1 MGRSFRKRIE
11 SLGKKKLPADI
22 AAIVESL
29 QNNANATPCGDV
41 AALPDSP
48 VGPEGKSSGAC
59 TQAGASEPK
68 LLTYEKKPPLVYGD
82 LAVCRALRIRRRVIA
97 AARTKE
103 SRGRDWDCVGLHA
116 GMTKDWVERK
126 ALELHIVP
134 DFNHLLPIEPGDH
147 VVSCMLSACVPNPQ
161 RAVVEYVATGERKVV
176 WVQDTTHMRM
186 REIFDCYD
194 NNGTVSARSDLNEVQ
209 Y

>member
-1 MGRSFRKRIE
+1 MGRSFRNRVE
-11 SLGKKKLPADI
+11 SLGKKKLPADVV
-22 AAIVESL
+22 ALVESL
-29 QNNANATPCGDV
+29 QKNANAASCGDA

-48 VGPEGKSSGAC
+48 VGPGGKGCGAC
-59 TQAGASEPK
+59 AEAGASDMK
-68 LLTYEKKPPLVYGD
+68 LLTIEKKTPLVYGD

-116 GMTKDWVERK
+116 GMTKDWVDRK
-126 ALELHIVP
+126 ALELHVVP
-134 DFNHLLPIEPGDH
+134 DFKHLQPIADDDH

-161 RAVVEYVATGERKVV
+161 RAVVEYVATGERKIV
-176 WVQDTTHMRM
+176 WVKDTTHMRM

-194 NNGTVSARSDLNEVQ
+194 NNGTVSERSDLNEVQ

>member
-1 MGRSFRKRIE
+1 MGRSFRKRVE
-11 SLGKKKLPADI
+11 DLSKKI
-22 AAIVESL
+22 AAGGITAVVESL
-29 QNNANATPCGDV
+29 QKNANATPCGDV

-48 VGPEGKSSGAC
+48 VGPGGKGSGAC
-59 TQAGASEPK
+59 AEAGASEQK

-82 LAVCRALRIRRRVIA
+82 LAVCRALRIRRRLIA

-116 GMTKDWVERK
+116 GMTKEWIDRK
-126 ALELHIVP
+126 ALELHVVP
-134 DFNHLLPIEPGDH
+134 DFRHLQPIEPNDH

-176 WVQDTTHMRM
+176 WVADTTQMRM

-194 NNGTVSARSDLNEVQ
+194 NNGTVSERRDLNEVQ

>member
-11 SLGKKKLPADI
+11 SLGQKKLPADV
-22 AAIVESL
+22 AALVEKL
-29 QNNANATPCGDV
+29 QKNASATPCGDV

-48 VGPEGKSSGAC
+48 VCPEGNGSGAC
-59 TQAGASEPK
+59 AEAGVSETK

-103 SRGRDWDCVGLHA
+103 SRGRDWDCVGLHV
-116 GMTKDWVERK
+116 GMTRDWIDRK
-126 ALELHIVP
+126 ALELHVVP
-134 DFNHLLPIEPGDH
+134 DFKFLQPIDPDDH

-176 WVQDTTHMRM
+176 WVADTTHMRL

-194 NNGTVSARSDLNEVQ
+194 NNGTVSERRDLNEVQ

>member
-48 VGPEGKSSGAC
+48 VGPGGKGCGAC
-59 TQAGASEPK
+59 AEAGDSEQK
-68 LLTYEKKPPLVYGD
+68 LLTNEKKTPLVYGD

-103 SRGRDWDCVGLHA
+103 SLGRDWDCVGLHA
-116 GMTKDWVERK
+116 GMTKDWIDRK
-126 ALELHIVP
+126 ALELHVVP
-134 DFNHLLPIEPGDH
+134 DFKFLQPIEPDDH

-176 WVQDTTHMRM
+176 WVADTRYMRM

-194 NNGTVSARSDLNEVQ
+194 NNGTVSELRELNDVQ

>member
-1 MGRSFRKRIE
+1 MGRSFRKRVE
-11 SLGKKKLPADI
+11 GMGKKI
-22 AAIVESL
+22 AAGGITAVVESL
-29 QNNANATPCGDV
+29 QKNTNATPCGDV

-48 VGPEGKSSGAC
+48 VGPEGKGSGAC
-59 TQAGASEPK
+59 AEAGASETK

-97 AARTKE
+97 SARTKE

-116 GMTKDWVERK
+116 GMTRDWIDRK
-126 ALELHIVP
+126 ALELHVVP
-134 DFNHLLPIEPGDH
+134 DFKFLQPIEPDDH
-147 VVSCMLSACVPNPQ
+147 VVSCMLAACVPNPQ

-176 WVQDTTHMRM
+176 WVHDTTHMRM

-194 NNGTVSARSDLNEVQ
+194 NNGTVSARGDLNEVQ

>member
-11 SLGKKKLPADI
+11 GLCIKKLPADV
-22 AAIVESL
+22 AALVENL
-29 QNNANATPCGDV
+29 QKNANATPCGDV

-48 VGPEGKSSGAC
+48 VGPEGKGSGAC
-59 TQAGASEPK
+59 AEAGASEQK
-68 LLTYEKKPPLVYGD
+68 LLTFEKKPPLVYGD

-116 GMTKDWVERK
+116 GMTKDWVDRK
-126 ALELHIVP
+126 ALEMHVVP
-134 DFNHLLPIEPGDH
+134 DFKHLQPIEPGDH
-147 VVSCMLSACVPNPQ
+147 VVSCKLSACVPNPQ
-161 RAVVEYVATGERKVV
+161 RAVVEYVATGKRKVV
-176 WVQDTTHMRM
+176 WVSDTTRMRM
-186 REIFDCYD
+186 NEIFDCYD
-194 NNGTVSARSDLNEVQ
+194 NNGTVSERRDLNEVQ

>member
-11 SLGKKKLPADI
+11 SLGKKKLPADV
-22 AAIVESL
+22 AALVENL
-29 QNNANATPCGDV
+29 QKNTSDTPCGDV
-41 AALPDSP
+41 SALPDSP
-48 VGPEGKSSGAC
+48 VGPGGKGCGAC
-59 TQAGASEPK
+59 AEAGASEQK
-68 LLTYEKKPPLVYGD
+68 LLTHEKKTPLVYGD
-82 LAVCRALRIRRRVIA
+82 LSVCRALRIRRRVIA

-116 GMTKDWVERK
+116 GMTKDWIDRK
-126 ALELHIVP
+126 ALELHVVP
-134 DFNHLLPIEPGDH
+134 DFKFLQPISEGDH

-176 WVQDTTHMRM
+176 WVADTRYMRM

-194 NNGTVSARSDLNEVQ
+194 NNGTVSELRELNDVQ